1 MYLTSCPAAHLGEIA
16 AKELLQA
23 IRTPSLSEPVFLEL
37 EDWGVRELPEFPRV
51 TSLKEPPA
59 VHISPEKELKLLSVD
74 APTVRA
80 LQLLLDHFTR
90 ETGIPVTVTTV
101 PQDRLLQIISHS
113 VEYLTNSYDMYT
125 YDVPWLEY
133 MVQNL
138 CLADITAFVESD
150 SFQKEGLFQSNL
162 RNCQLDG
169 RFYGV
174 PLIGGTQL
182 LFYRRDL
189 FENRDLVREYQKQN
203 QISLR
208 PPRTW
213 KEFNGTA
220 RFFTRSLNP
229 GSPTEYGTSFAGII
243 DEEMAP
249 ELLIRVWAFGGKLW
263 DSYNRPTFNTQANQA
278 AFDSL
283 LTTLQYV
290 PDRPFQTS
298 IPKTVDDFCS
308 GRTAMLI
315 TFSEYAQRISQD
327 LKANVLGRLG
337 FHMVPG
343 SHPASVGW
351 NLGLNPFSPRRESA
365 FQFLTW
371 ICQRN
376 TSFYLTVLN
385 GASPVMAPYHNHE
398 LLKLYPWLAYTE
410 ESLSNSTR
418 RNSPYKKHALV
429 IPQNKIEGILCRAL
443 RRAALE
449 GCSIPQTLEQ
459 AQQEADHLFRS
470 YGYPVA
476 RKLPT

>member
-1 MYLTSCPAAHLGEIA
+1 M
-16 AKELLQA
+16 
-23 IRTPSLSEPVFLEL
+23 
-37 EDWGVRELPEFPRV
+37 
-51 TSLKEPPA
+51 
-59 VHISPEKELKLLSVD
+59 HISPEKELKLLSVD

-418 RNSPYKKHALV
+418 RNSPCKKHALV